1 MCHLLGVEAPVPPAK
16 RRRLVA
22 LGVVAALALVTDG
35 PVVSVAATGQPEPA
49 ARRKPQV
56 EMVQAVGCV
65 EERTGNGWW
74 LTRASE
80 PVVSPAG
87 VFNQDQ
93 IDAVLAALELG
104 TREFQ
109 LVGVADFLDAEG
121 LLATGNRADFTS
133 ADQVNATGELRPG
146 RTVLVKG
153 LLIEGDDVSRV
164 NLTTVVGLPDRCP

>member
-1 MCHLLGVEAPVPPAK
+1 M
-16 RRRLVA
+16 RLRHRAA
-22 LGVVAALALVTDG
+22 LGLVAALMLCDG
-35 PVVSVAATGQPEPA
+35 ATVPVEATGRQQTAP
-49 ARRKPQV
+49 RRKPQV
-56 EMVQAVGCV
+56 EMVQSVGCV

-80 PVVSPAG
+80 PEVSRAG

-93 IDAVLAALELG
+93 VDAVLAALELG

-164 NLTTVVGLPDRCP
+164 NLTTVVGLPDRCQ

>member
-1 MCHLLGVEAPVPPAK
+1 MC
-16 RRRLVA
+16 RRVA
-22 LGVVAALALVTDG
+22 LGIVVALALWPAG
-35 PVVSVAATGQPEPA
+35 PVASVAATGQPQPA

-56 EMVQAVGCV
+56 EMVQLVGCV

-80 PVVSPAG
+80 PEVSRAG

-93 IDAVLAALELG
+93 VDAVLAALELG

-164 NLTTVVGLPDRCP
+164 NLTTVVGLPDRCQ

>member
-1 MCHLLGVEAPVPPAK
+1 MC
-16 RRRLVA
+16 RRVA
-22 LGVVAALALVTDG
+22 LGIVVALALWPAG
-35 PVVSVAATGQPEPA
+35 PVASVAATGQPQPA

-56 EMVQAVGCV
+56 EMVQVVGCV

-93 IDAVLAALELG
+93 VDAVLAALELG

-164 NLTTVVGLPDRCP
+164 NLTTVVGLPDRCQ

>member
-1 MCHLLGVEAPVPPAK
+1 
-16 RRRLVA
+16 
-22 LGVVAALALVTDG
+22 
-35 PVVSVAATGQPEPA
+35 
-49 ARRKPQV
+49 
-56 EMVQAVGCV
+56 
-65 EERTGNGWW
+65 
-74 LTRASE
+74 
-80 PVVSPAG
+80 
-87 VFNQDQ
+87 
-93 IDAVLAALELG
+93 VLAALELG

-164 NLTTVVGLPDRCP
+164 NLTTVVGLPDRCQ

>member
-1 MCHLLGVEAPVPPAK
+1 MC
-16 RRRLVA
+16 RRVA
-22 LGVVAALALVTDG
+22 LGIVVALALWPAG
-35 PVVSVAATGQPEPA
+35 PVASVAATGQPQPA

-56 EMVQAVGCV
+56 EMVQLVGCV
-65 EERTGNGWW
+65 EERTGNGWC

-80 PVVSPAG
+80 PEVSRAR

-93 IDAVLAALELG
+93 VDAVLAALELG

-164 NLTTVVGLPDRCP
+164 NLTTVVGLPACCQ

>member
-1 MCHLLGVEAPVPPAK
+1 MAIVMNRNRVAFWMAVALVSLPAAPVSWVEAA
-16 RRRLVA
+16 
-22 LGVVAALALVTDG
+22 
-35 PVVSVAATGQPEPA
+35 GQPQRAE
-49 ARRKPQV
+49 RRKPQV

-80 PVVSPAG
+80 PEVSPAG

-93 IDAVLAALELG
+93 VDAVLAALELG

-109 LVGVADFLDAEG
+109 LIGVADFLDAEG

-133 ADQVNATGELRPG
+133 ADQVNATGDLRPG

-153 LLIEGDDVSRV
+153 LLIEGDEVSRV
-164 NLTTVVGLPDRCP
+164 NLTTVVGLADSCG

>member
-1 MCHLLGVEAPVPPAK
+1 MCHRVGLGI
-16 RRRLVA
+16 
-22 LGVVAALALVTDG
+22 VVALALWPAG
-35 PVVSVAATGQPEPA
+35 PVASVAATGQAQPA

-56 EMVQAVGCV
+56 EMVQVVGCV

-93 IDAVLAALELG
+93 VDAVLAALELG
-104 TREFQ
+104 TRELQ

-164 NLTTVVGLPDRCP
+164 NLTTVVGLPDRCQ